1 MLGNVG
7 GEEQVGLALRNSD
20 LAILSSRS
28 LVVGGRLVGDGGSTA
43 TVTGDTDDIVQTRLV
58 DRRVLGV
65 PAANASGV
73 SVNDGDLDVGVLEG
87 DDSGSGTT

>member
-1 MLGNVG
+1 
-7 GEEQVGLALRNSD
+7 
-20 LAILSSRS
+20 
-28 LVVGGRLVGDGGSTA
+28 
-43 TVTGDTDDIVQTRLV
+43 VQTGLV